1 MSSLGRWALVKGD
14 KTLNIVV
21 SEGEPELNGA
31 DFAVELIPGSEAE
44 ATSSFPPCCEADSK
58 STKSP
63 FRTSTSTSEPKSAAH
78 ASRPSH
84 SGFQRVS

>member
-31 DFAVELIPGSEAE
+31 DFAVELISGSEAE
-44 ATSSFPPCCEADSK
+44 ATYSFPPWWGEVAVE
-58 STKSP
+58 P
-63 FRTSTSTSEPKSAAH
+63 PPEPPSEPSPDPVDPPPGADI
-78 ASRPSH
+78 P
-84 SGFQRVS
+84 